1 MNSVASYT
9 VNIDKSTIDEKVG
22 IALRT
27 DAAGTRI
34 AKLRPNTPASTSLL
48 KEGDRIISIN
58 GKSTEDLSAK
68 QTADILRKTSA
79 GTIEIV
85 AEGQEFADDVSAL
98 PNPPETSEVSKQAEP
113 PVEAST
119 VEVSPEAESKGMM
132 DSIMNAINCCGGG
145 SEPSKAG
152 ILD

>member
-1 MNSVASYT
+1 MTSVASYT
-9 VNIDKSTIDEKVG
+9 VNIDKATLDEKVG

-27 DAAGTRI
+27 DEAGTRI

-48 KEGDRIISIN
+48 KEGDRIVSIN

-85 AEGQEFADDVSAL
+85 AEGQEFEDDISAL
-98 PNPPETSEVSKQAEP
+98 PTPPATSEVSKLSEP
-113 PVEAST
+113 T
-119 VEVSPEAESKGMM
+119 VEVSAVEAESTSMM
-132 DSIMNAINCCGGG
+132 TGILNAINCCGGG
-145 SEPSKAG
+145 SEASKAG
-152 ILD
+152 VLD